1 MKSWILPSIA
11 IGAVVFLMTRRG
23 RELQEQVSDNFC
35 DWADNLVRTNHRV
48 HDTLSQVQALLDH
61 FNRSLQQAS

>member
-1 MKSWILPSIA
+1 
-11 IGAVVFLMTRRG
+11 MTRRG
-23 RELQEQVSDNFC
+23 RELQEQVSDNFG

-48 HDTLSQVQALLDH
+48 QDTLSQVQALLDR